1 MEAHS
6 TLGYPFNGTVE
17 VLCIQW
23 ELCVFKRGMQPSG
36 SDFSKY
42 EKLRAMCKNA
52 CIITHLI

>member
-6 TLGYPFNGTVE
+6 ALGYPFNGTVG

-23 ELCVFKRGMQPSG
+23 EFCAFKRGMQPSG

-42 EKLRAMCKNA
+42 
-52 CIITHLI
+52 